1 MEFEELLP
9 ALVNALIFFLVYKI
23 GEIVGHVKATRLR
36 NTTTNSTAKQ
46 LEHIKLTG
54 RRPIITVE
62 EINGIFYAYDGN
74 DFLAQAAEPDTLGK
88 LIVDRYANKYATA
101 HIQFKK

>member
-23 GEIVGHVKATRLR
+23 GEIVGHVKATRLQNMR
-36 NTTTNSTAKQ
+36 PSTQQAEQ
-46 LEHIKLTG
+46 FKLTS
-54 RRPIITVE
+54 RQPIITVE